1 MTCLGL
7 LWSSNAEREIPLV
20 AHMKMWW
27 LSRID
32 VWNGGGGGVVRHRR
46 WLGKNTDYRFENGIR
61 KAGKVNI
68 KGLWGGGGL
77 FNYLQG
83 RF

>member
-1 MTCLGL
+1 MLRWGFVGNNQGYKVMTCLGL

-20 AHMKMWW
+20 AHMKMRW

-46 WLGKNTDYRFENGIR
+46 
-61 KAGKVNI
+61 
-68 KGLWGGGGL
+68 
-77 FNYLQG
+77 
-83 RF
+83 